1 MTRDRP
7 GVAASDTFGPMSVLV
22 TGGAGY
28 IGSHTVRKLVERGDD
43 VVVLDSL
50 RTGHRAAVGDCPL
63 VVGSVTDAA
72 LVAEVLA
79 DHAITSV
86 IHFAGL
92 KNPGESIE
100 HPVRYFRENVTGTLT
115 LLDAMAG
122 AGIETFVFSSS
133 CSVYGTPSTLPVD
146 EAARLQPESP
156 YGESK
161 RMGEDLLTWFDRC
174 HGLRSISLR
183 YFNAAGASADASIG
197 ETWEQTHNL
206 IPLVIAAAL
215 GRRGSGEG
223 LRHGLPDARRN
234 GDPRL
239 RPRRRSGRCPPARAR
254 SSSRRR
260 RDDGGQPRVGHR
272 LVRERGVEATAAV
285 SGQTV
290 PHEHAPRRPGDPAAV
305 FADNTYARELLGWQ
319 PLHEL
324 DAIVASAW
332 KWHSTHPHGYTTPN

>member
-1 MTRDRP
+1 
-7 GVAASDTFGPMSVLV
+7 MSVLV

-50 RTGHRAAVGDCPL
+50 RTGHPAAVGGCKL

-72 LVAEVLA
+72 LVAQVLD
-79 DHAITSV
+79 DHAVTSV

-100 HPVRYFRENVTGTLT
+100 HPVRYFRANVTGTLT

-122 AGIETFVFSSS
+122 AGIETCVFSSS
-133 CSVYGTPSTLPVD
+133 CSVYGTPSSLPVD
-146 EAARLQPESP
+146 EAAPLQPESP

-161 RMGEDLLTWFDRC
+161 RMGEDLLTWFGRC
-174 HGLRSISLR
+174 HGIRSISLR

-215 GRRGSGEG
+215 GRRGPVKVFGTDYPT
-223 LRHGLPDARRN
+223 PDGTAI
-234 GDPRL
+234 
-239 RPRRRSGRCPPARAR
+239 
-254 SSSRRR
+254 
-260 RDDGGQPRVGHR
+260 RDYVHVDDLADAHLLALDHLLDGGDTTAVNLGSGTGSSVNEV
-272 LVRERGVEATAAV
+272 LEATAVV
-285 SGQTV
+285 SGLTV

-305 FADNTYARELLGWQ
+305 FADNSYARELLGWQ
-319 PLHEL
+319 PHHKLE
-324 DAIVASAW
+324 AIVASAW
-332 KWHSTHPHGYTTPN
+332 RWHSTHPDGYATPD